1 MLLRI
6 KKFCKY
12 IDAWIFSRSLNR
24 GAVVDMGKEIK
35 NKLQKSNFDVII
47 DKIPFLSCLSEDEV
61 AGLRKDVIEKRFK
74 KKQIILQEED
84 TLNYLYFV
92 YSGKVKV
99 VQLSSEGQER
109 ILQIRKRGDFFG
121 EMAILDG
128 KTEPATVVAM
138 EETNVGF
145 ISARAF
151 ERHLLVNP
159 NALKGIISLLCQRL
173 REAWLMQKVLSFA
186 DAEQRIRAVLKNIGD
201 QFGVK
206 DQRGTIVNLRLKH
219 KDIAELASTARETVT
234 RSLKRFVQAKE
245 VEILENNYILLKP
258 DFFKMTDL

>member
-1 MLLRI
+1 
-6 KKFCKY
+6 
-12 IDAWIFSRSLNR
+12 
-24 GAVVDMGKEIK
+24 MGKEIK

-99 VQLSSEGQER
+99 IQLSAEGQER
-109 ILQIRKRGDFFG
+109 IVAIRKRGEFFG

-128 KTEPATVVAM
+128 MTAPATVVAM
-138 EETNVGF
+138 EEASVGF
-145 ISARAF
+145 ISAKDF
-151 ERHLLVNP
+151 QSHLLQNRKV
-159 NALKGIISLLCQRL
+159 LMEMISMLCSRL
-173 REAWLMQKVLSFA
+173 REAWMMLKVLSFA
-186 DAEQRIRAVLKNIGD
+186 GAEQRIRVVLKNAGD

-206 DQRGTIVNLRLKH
+206 DQRGIIINLRLRH
-219 KDIAELASTARETVT
+219 KDIAELAATARETVT
-234 RSLKRFVQAKE
+234 RSLKRFVQSE
-245 VEILENNYILLKP
+245 EIEFLESKYILLKP
-258 DFFKMTDL
+258 AFFKKIDL